1 MIARRALPFLALPA
15 LALPALAQSW
25 PSRPI
30 TLVVPFAAGGN
41 VDAVTRL
48 LAPEL
53 SRRLG
58 QNVVVENAPGAG
70 GTIATERVA
79 RATPDGHTL
88 LIAVESTLAIAPFVT
103 PNAVRY
109 NPVTDLAPVAM
120 LATLPLLLVG
130 RPELPAADLPA
141 LIALARASA
150 DGLTYA
156 TSGTGTSLHLL
167 GEIIAARTGARLEH
181 VPYRI
186 TAQIPTDLMG
196 GRLDLAIL
204 ALTVAGPLVREGR
217 IRGYAISAA
226 AAHPTLPGVPPL
238 ASLPAM
244 AGFAMEVWQA
254 VFAPARTDP
263 AITDRLAAEIE
274 MAMGEPETQR
284 RLAGIGM
291 AGSSLS
297 LAALGRHLQ
306 AEITRYEAV
315 VRAANIRLD

>member
-1 MIARRALPFLALPA
+1 MNIARRALPLLALPM
-15 LALPALAQSW
+15 LARAQAW
-25 PSRPI
+25 PTRPI

-70 GTIATERVA
+70 GTIATERVV

-103 PNAVRY
+103 PGAVRY
-109 NPVTDLAPVAM
+109 NPITDLAPVAM
-120 LATLPLLLVG
+120 LATLPLALVG
-130 RPELPAADLPA
+130 RPGLPAADLPA

-150 DGLTYA
+150 NSLTYA
-156 TSGTGTSLHLL
+156 TSGAGTSLHLL

-186 TAQIPTDLMG
+186 TSQIPTDLIG
-196 GRLDLAIL
+196 ERLDLAIL
-204 ALTVAGPLVREGR
+204 AVTVAAPLVRDGR
-217 IRGYAISAA
+217 IRGYAVSAA
-226 AAHPTLPGVPPL
+226 TTHASMPGVPPL

-263 AITDRLAAEIE
+263 AIVERLAAEIE

-291 AGSSLS
+291 TGSNLTLGA
-297 LAALGRHLQ
+297 LARLLQ
-306 AEITRYEAV
+306 SEITRYEAV
-315 VRAANIRLD
+315 VRSANIRLD

>member
-1 MIARRALPFLALPA
+1 MINRRTLPFLALPS
-15 LALPALAQSW
+15 LAQAQSW
-25 PSRPI
+25 PSRTI

-48 LAPEL
+48 LASEL
-53 SRRLG
+53 ARRLG

-79 RATPDGHTL
+79 RAAPDGHTL
-88 LIAVESTLAIAPFVT
+88 LVAVESTLAIAPFVT
-103 PNAVRY
+103 PGAVRY
-109 NPVTDLAPVAM
+109 DPVADFAPVAM
-120 LATLPLLLVG
+120 LATLPLALVG
-130 RPELPAADLPA
+130 RPDLPATDLPA
-141 LIALARASA
+141 LIALARASSS
-150 DGLTYA
+150 GLTYA

-186 TAQIPTDLMG
+186 AGQIPTDLMG

-204 ALTVAGPLVREGR
+204 TVTVAGPLVREGR
-217 IRGYAISAA
+217 IKGFAVSAA
-226 AAHPTLPGVPPL
+226 SPHPAMPGIPPL

-244 AGFAMEVWQA
+244 AGFEMEVWQGI
-254 VFAPARTDP
+254 FAPARTDP
-263 AITDRLAAEIE
+263 AIVERLAAEIQ

-291 AGSSLS
+291 TGSQLS
-297 LAALGRHLQ
+297 MAALGRLLRSEM
-306 AEITRYEAV
+306 ARYEAV
-315 VRAANIRLD
+315 VKSANIRLD

>member
-1 MIARRALPFLALPA
+1 MSLTRRSLPLLAWPA
-15 LALPALAQSW
+15 LARAQAW

-58 QNVVVENAPGAG
+58 VNVVVENVPGAG
-70 GTIATERVA
+70 GVIGTERVA
-79 RATPDGHTL
+79 RAAPDGHTL
-88 LIAVESTLAIAPFVT
+88 VVAVESTLAIAPFVT
-103 PNAVRY
+103 PNVVRY
-109 NPVTDLAPVAM
+109 DALVDFAPVAM
-120 LATLPLLLVG
+120 LATLPLCLAG
-130 RPELPAADLPA
+130 RLDLAADDLPA
-141 LIALARASA
+141 LITLAQRSP

-186 TAQIPTDLMG
+186 SAQIPTDLMG
-196 GRLDLAIL
+196 GRLDLAIMAVTL
-204 ALTVAGPLVREGR
+204 AAPLARGGR
-217 IRGYAISAA
+217 IRAYAVSAA
-226 AAHPTLPGVPPL
+226 AGHGSLPGVPPL

-244 AGFAMEVWQA
+244 AGFSMEVWQG

-263 AITDRLAAEIE
+263 AIVERLAAEIQ
-274 MAMGEPETQR
+274 MAMGEAETQR
-284 RLAGIGM
+284 RLSGIGM
-291 AGSSLS
+291 TGSNLT
-297 LAALGRHLQ
+297 LDALGRLVQ
-306 AEITRYEAV
+306 SEITRYEAV

>member
-1 MIARRALPFLALPA
+1 MIARRALPLLALPA
-15 LALPALAQSW
+15 LARAQAW

-79 RATPDGHTL
+79 RANPDGHTL

-103 PNAVRY
+103 PATVRY
-109 NPVTDLAPVAM
+109 NPVADFAPVAM
-120 LATLPLLLVG
+120 LATVPLALVG
-130 RPELPAADLPA
+130 RPDLPAADLAA
-141 LIALARASA
+141 LIALARSSA
-150 DGLTYA
+150 NGLTYA

-186 TAQIPTDLMG
+186 TGQIPTDLMG

-204 ALTVAGPLVREGR
+204 AVTVAAPLVREGR
-217 IRGYAISAA
+217 IRGYAVSAA
-226 AAHPTLPGVPPL
+226 TEHRSMPGVPPL

-274 MAMGEPETQR
+274 MAMGEPDTQR

-291 AGSSLS
+291 TGSSLTT
-297 LAALGRHLQ
+297 AALGRLL
-306 AEITRYEAV
+306 ASEIRRYEAV

>member
-1 MIARRALPFLALPA
+1 MNIARRALPLLALPM
-15 LALPALAQSW
+15 LARAQAW
-25 PSRPI
+25 PTRSI

-70 GTIATERVA
+70 GTIATERVV

-103 PNAVRY
+103 PGAVRY
-109 NPVTDLAPVAM
+109 NPITDLAPVAM
-120 LATLPLLLVG
+120 LATLPLALVG
-130 RPELPAADLPA
+130 RPGLPAADLPA

-150 DGLTYA
+150 NSLTYA
-156 TSGTGTSLHLL
+156 TSGAGTSLHLL

-186 TAQIPTDLMG
+186 TSQIPTDLIG
-196 GRLDLAIL
+196 ERLDLAIL
-204 ALTVAGPLVREGR
+204 AVTVAAPLVRDGR
-217 IRGYAISAA
+217 IRGYAVSAA
-226 AAHPTLPGVPPL
+226 TTHASMPGVPPL

-263 AITDRLAAEIE
+263 AIVERLAAEIE

-291 AGSSLS
+291 TGSNLTLGA
-297 LAALGRHLQ
+297 LARLLQ
-306 AEITRYEAV
+306 SEITRYEAV
-315 VRAANIRLD
+315 VRSANIRLD

>member
-1 MIARRALPFLALPA
+1 MIHRRTLPLLALPG
-15 LALPALAQSW
+15 LAQAQAW

-53 SRRLG
+53 ARRLG
-58 QNVVVENAPGAG
+58 QNVVVDNAPGAG

-79 RATPDGHTL
+79 RAAPDGNTL
-88 LIAVESTLAIAPFVT
+88 LVAVESTLAIAPFVT
-103 PNAVRY
+103 PSAVRY
-109 NPVTDLAPVAM
+109 DPVADFAPVAM
-120 LATLPLLLVG
+120 LATLPLALVG
-130 RPELPAADLPA
+130 RPDLPAADLPA
-141 LIALARASA
+141 LIALARASSA
-150 DGLTYA
+150 GLTYA

-167 GEIIAARTGARLEH
+167 GEIIAARTSARLEH

-186 TAQIPTDLMG
+186 TSQIPTDLMG

-204 ALTVAGPLVREGR
+204 ALTVAAPLVREGR
-217 IRGYAISAA
+217 IKGFAVSAA
-226 AAHPTLPGVPPL
+226 NPHPAMPAVPPL

-244 AGFAMEVWQA
+244 AGFEMAVWQGI
-254 VFAPARTDP
+254 FAPARTDA
-263 AITDRLAAEIE
+263 AIVERLAAEIQ
-274 MAMGEPETQR
+274 MAMEEPETQR

-291 AGSSLS
+291 TASQLS
-297 LAALGRHLQ
+297 LAALGRLLR
-306 AEITRYEAV
+306 AEMTRYEAV

>member
-1 MIARRALPFLALPA
+1 MNIARRALPLLALPM
-15 LALPALAQSW
+15 LARAQAW
-25 PSRPI
+25 PTRPI

-70 GTIATERVA
+70 GTIATERVV

-103 PNAVRY
+103 PGAVRY
-109 NPVTDLAPVAM
+109 NPITDLAPVAM
-120 LATLPLLLVG
+120 LATLPLALVG
-130 RPELPAADLPA
+130 RPGLPAADLPA

-150 DGLTYA
+150 NSLTYA
-156 TSGTGTSLHLL
+156 TSGAGTSLHLL

-186 TAQIPTDLMG
+186 TSQIPTDLIG
-196 GRLDLAIL
+196 ERLDLAIL
-204 ALTVAGPLVREGR
+204 AVTVAAPLVRDGR
-217 IRGYAISAA
+217 IRGYAVSAA
-226 AAHPTLPGVPPL
+226 TTHASMPGVPPL

-263 AITDRLAAEIE
+263 AIVERLAAEIE
-274 MAMGEPETQR
+274 MAMGEPETKR

-291 AGSSLS
+291 TGSNLTLGA
-297 LAALGRHLQ
+297 LARLLQ
-306 AEITRYEAV
+306 SEITRYEAV
-315 VRAANIRLD
+315 VRSANIRLD

>member
-1 MIARRALPFLALPA
+1 MINRRTLPFLALPG
-15 LALPALAQSW
+15 LAQAQAW

-88 LIAVESTLAIAPFVT
+88 LVAVESTLAIAPFIT
-103 PNAVRY
+103 PGAVRY
-109 NPVTDLAPVAM
+109 DPVADFAPLAM
-120 LATLPLLLVG
+120 LATLPLALVG
-130 RPELPAADLPA
+130 RPDLPAADLPA
-141 LIALARASA
+141 LIALARASST
-150 DGLTYA
+150 GLTYA

-186 TAQIPTDLMG
+186 TGQIPTDLMG

-204 ALTVAGPLVREGR
+204 ALTVAAPLVREGR
-217 IRGYAISAA
+217 IKGFAVSAA
-226 AAHPTLPGVPPL
+226 NPHPAMPGVPPL
-238 ASLPAM
+238 ASLPEM
-244 AGFAMEVWQA
+244 AGFGMEVWQGI
-254 VFAPARTDP
+254 FAPARTDA
-263 AITDRLAAEIE
+263 AIVERLAAEIQ
-274 MAMGEPETQR
+274 MAMDEPETQR

-291 AGSSLS
+291 TGSQLS
-297 LAALGRHLQ
+297 LAALARLLR
-306 AEITRYEAV
+306 AEMTRYEAV